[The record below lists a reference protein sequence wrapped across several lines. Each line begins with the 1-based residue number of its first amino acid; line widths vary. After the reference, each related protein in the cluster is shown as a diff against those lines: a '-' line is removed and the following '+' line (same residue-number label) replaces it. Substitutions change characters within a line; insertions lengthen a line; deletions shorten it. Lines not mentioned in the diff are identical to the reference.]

1 MSELQA
7 IILDLGF
14 IALILGFN
22 LSRIYDVLSKI
33 HSDLERISK
42 LEKDLSSQSAP
53 KTTLS

>member
-7 IILDLGF
+7 INIVLGF

-22 LSRIYDVLSKI
+22 LANIADALSKI

-42 LEKDLSSQSAP
+42 LEKDA
-53 KTTLS
+53 

>member
-7 IILDLGF
+7 INIVLGF

-33 HSDLERISK
+33 HSDLEQISK
-42 LEKDLSSQSAP
+42 LEKDA
-53 KTTLS
+53 